1 MVLFHQRTGSSL
13 SESALSARLQYG
25 SATLVLAVPL
35 SLAIS
40 MERLLSRD
48 CAAPLQTG
56 RPRRTG
62 TPPRALLDRLSLD
75 LFHFLDNPRILF
87 HALLPCARAAA
98 GFGHGHWR
106 RMDSPWSPPLRASRY
121 LLPFEISRRPV
132 ISPMLSAATPMSIPS
147 PWVICWTSRLTPS
160 RISVYLSWWPPLRSW
175 PERWAH
181 FAG

>member
-25 SATLVLAVPL
+25 SATLVLAVSL

-40 MERLLSRD
+40 MELLLSGD

-106 RMDSPWSPPLRASRY
+106 RMDSPWNARALR
-121 LLPFEISRRPV
+121 SRRSRRRCVLRDICCRSKSPTPGD
-132 ISPMLSAATPMSIPS
+132 ISDALSRHPN
-147 PWVICWTSRLTPS
+147 
-160 RISVYLSWWPPLRSW
+160 VY
-175 PERWAH
+175 
-181 FAG
+181 